1 MHEIRSASWMNGSEN
16 DEHLFALFCFCAVSC
31 CLHAQVVDATVCEI
45 LTSPQSFNGK
55 IAA

>member
-1 MHEIRSASWMNGSEN
+1 MNGSEN